1 MILLYLW
8 AFVAGYF
15 LLLLYAVG
23 LEMAVAGSII
33 FVFWASQIT
42 FKALLLLSKAR
53 REQDHPTLQGVAN
66 LNQPPR

>member
-1 MILLYLW
+1 MILLYIW

-23 LEMAVAGSII
+23 LELAVAGSVI
-33 FVFWASQIT
+33 FVFWAAVTT

-53 REQDHPTLQGVAN
+53 RERDRPTLPGVAN